1 MALKEFILEQLYV
14 VTKSVEELK
23 KLQQALKN
31 SPLFE
36 FLKEEEFD
44 QGETIINKRNPRLV
58 KMKKKKKHFR
68 GQNGQDVERWKLSKN
83 EDRKHK
89 VYVKSFSSAKVKC
102 MKDYVK
108 FPLEK
113 IIPTM

>member
-31 SPLFE
+31 SPFFE

-58 KMKKKKKHFR
+58 KIKKKTFIL
-68 GQNGQDVERWKLSKN
+68 G
-83 EDRKHK
+83 DRK
-89 VYVKSFSSAKVKC
+89 VK
-102 MKDYVK
+102 MLKDRNY
-108 FPLEK
+108 PR
-113 IIPTM
+113 M

>member
-44 QGETIINKRNPRLV
+44 QGETNINKRNPRLE
-58 KMKKKKKHFR
+58 KKKKKKTF
-68 GQNGQDVERWKLSKN
+68 
-83 EDRKHK
+83 
-89 VYVKSFSSAKVKC
+89 
-102 MKDYVK
+102 
-108 FPLEK
+108 
-113 IIPTM
+113 

>member
-44 QGETIINKRNPRLV
+44 QEETIINKRNPRLV
-58 KMKKKKKHFR
+58 KMKKKKKTF
-68 GQNGQDVERWKLSKN
+68 
-83 EDRKHK
+83 
-89 VYVKSFSSAKVKC
+89 
-102 MKDYVK
+102 
-108 FPLEK
+108 
-113 IIPTM
+113 

>member
-1 MALKEFILEQLYV
+1 M
-14 VTKSVEELK
+14 
-23 KLQQALKN
+23 
-31 SPLFE
+31 
-36 FLKEEEFD
+36 
-44 QGETIINKRNPRLV
+44 V
-58 KMKKKKKHFR
+58 KMLKDGNYPRMKTE
-68 GQNGQDVERWKLSKN
+68 N
-83 EDRKHK
+83 K

>member
-31 SPLFE
+31 SPFFE
-36 FLKEEEFD
+36 FLKEEGFD

-58 KMKKKKKHFR
+58 KMKKKTFIL
-68 GQNGQDVERWKLSKN
+68 G
-83 EDRKHK
+83 DRM
-89 VYVKSFSSAKVKC
+89 VK
-102 MKDYVK
+102 MLKDGNY
-108 FPLEK
+108 PR
-113 IIPTM
+113 M

>member
-58 KMKKKKKHFR
+58 KMEKKKNILGGRMVKMLKDGNYPRMKTENIKFM
-68 GQNGQDVERWKLSKN
+68 L
-83 EDRKHK
+83 K
-89 VYVKSFSSAKVKC
+89 VFLR
-102 MKDYVK
+102 
-108 FPLEK
+108 PR
-113 IIPTM
+113 